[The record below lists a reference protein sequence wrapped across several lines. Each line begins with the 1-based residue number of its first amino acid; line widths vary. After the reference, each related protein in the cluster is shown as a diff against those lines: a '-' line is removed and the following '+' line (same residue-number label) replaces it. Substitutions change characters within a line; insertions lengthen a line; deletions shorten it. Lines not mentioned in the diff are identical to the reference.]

1 MRLAN
6 CHLKMF
12 GMMTFRTARFLL
24 IDWVLNLNIFAY
36 PYGDK
41 TSAGTRE
48 FNIIKELGYDTA
60 TTTRKGVLFP
70 EHAQHLQALPR
81 ISLNGDYQKNRY
93 IRLFLS
99 GAPFAF
105 LNRFRHIDVN

>member
-1 MRLAN
+1 
-6 CHLKMF
+6 
-12 GMMTFRTARFLL
+12 MTFRTARFLL

-60 TTTRKGVLFP
+60 TTTRNGMVFP
-70 EHAQHLQALPR
+70 EHAQHLQSLPR
-81 ISLNGDYQKNRY
+81 ISLNGDYQQNRY
-93 IRLFLS
+93 VRLFLS
-99 GAPFAF
+99 GVTFAF
-105 LNRFRHIDVN
+105 LNQFRHIDVN